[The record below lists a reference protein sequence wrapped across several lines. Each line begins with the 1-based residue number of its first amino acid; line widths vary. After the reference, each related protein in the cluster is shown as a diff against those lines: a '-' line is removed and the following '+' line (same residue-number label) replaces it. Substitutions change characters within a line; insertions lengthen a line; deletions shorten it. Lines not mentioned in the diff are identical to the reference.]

1 MKLSISNIAWNK
13 EDDEKVYDIL
23 QQNNFYGLDVAPARV
38 FENPFDITEIQGQ
51 AFIKNIATKGLVPVG
66 MQSLLYGTEGL
77 QLLENEEKSRHTI
90 QHLKKIM
97 DYAEKIGVTRLV
109 FGSPQNRLISNLSK
123 EEVEYRSQQVFNEL
137 GNYATTKGLYFCIEP
152 NPTLYGA
159 DYITSTLEGVK
170 LVKKINN
177 PGFRLHLD
185 LGTILIN
192 NEDIEKVVIEALPI
206 TEHIHLSHPNLEQVI
221 GYEKQHILLR
231 DTLLKYNYQG
241 VVAIEMK
248 NTMQEN
254 NIDKVRESVEFIA
267 NLYGV
272 EKRL

>member
-1 MKLSISNIAWNK
+1 MKISISNIAWNK

-38 FENPFDITEIQGQ
+38 FENPFGITEVQGQ
-51 AFIKNIATKGLVPVG
+51 AFIQSIATKGLVPVG

-77 QLLENEEKSRHTI
+77 QLLGSEEESQKTI
-90 QHLKKIM
+90 EHLKKIM
-97 DYAEKIGVTRLV
+97 DYAKKIGVTRLV
-109 FGSPQNRLISNLSK
+109 FGSPKNRMIYQLSK
-123 EEVEYRSQQVFNEL
+123 EEIESRSKKVFNEL
-137 GNYATTKGLYFCIEP
+137 GNYAISKGLYFCIEP

-159 DYITSTLEGVK
+159 DYITNTLQGIE

-177 PGFRLHLD
+177 AGFRLHLD
-185 LGTILIN
+185 LGTMLIN
-192 NEDIEKVVIEALPI
+192 NENIEQVVAEGLHL

-221 GYEKQHILLR
+221 GYEKQHLLLR
-231 DTLLKYNYQG
+231 DTLLKHNYQG

-254 NIDKVRESVEFIA
+254 NIEKVKESMEFIG
-267 NLYGV
+267 NIYGGH
-272 EKRL
+272 